1 MCVCMY
7 MYICVV
13 EEFFHVFVY
22 EKCHLTSRKEFQNK
36 GCQENIWTAM
46 IKYAKKLMTL
56 YEVQA

>member
-1 MCVCMY
+1 MY